1 MAVGVIPDD
10 GDAGT
15 GERGIVASAHGV
27 VPGTVVGLQLQ
38 SVAGDVPFQPFAEGR
53 MGSCVEVDYVLRLFG
68 LVVTPYHVEVEIT
81 LYLFEK
87 RAVLYEMF

>member
-1 MAVGVIPDD
+1 M
-10 GDAGT
+10 
-15 GERGIVASAHGV
+15 
-27 VPGTVVGLQLQ
+27 QLQ

-53 MGSCVEVDYVLRLFG
+53 MGGCVEVDYVLRLFG

>member
-15 GERGIVASAHGV
+15 GERGIVTSAHGV

-53 MGSCVEVDYVLRLFG
+53 MGGCVEVDYVLRLFG

-87 RAVLYEMF
+87 RTVLYEMF

>member
-1 MAVGVIPDD
+1 
-10 GDAGT
+10 
-15 GERGIVASAHGV
+15 
-27 VPGTVVGLQLQ
+27 
-38 SVAGDVPFQPFAEGR
+38 
-53 MGSCVEVDYVLRLFG
+53 MGGCVEVDYVLRLFG